1 MHTKSRLSRLA
12 GLECKKIIGQCKTA
26 EYHPDC
32 CFDPQRL
39 SDGPHAHAWSAV
51 KLHGEWYLCDVTWAA
66 GRPSGPSTYLSNI
79 LGDKINAKHIMV
91 TLLLFPDVVDT

>member
-51 KLHGEWYLCDVTWAA
+51 KLHGEWYLCDVTAA
-66 GRPSGPSTYLSNI
+66 CHSSTYLSNI
-79 LGDKINAKHIMV
+79 LGDKINAKPVMV
-91 TLLLFPDVVDT
+91 TFLLFSDVVDT